1 MAAFGGQVDYA
12 QLVKSYPAR
21 GEVNLEKGAIT
32 GQPDMEAVSTSMV
45 ERQNLTLRMSQRR
58 FTRKTNAFSK
68 RVENHAN
75 AVALFFLYYNFC
87 RIHQTLRVTPA
98 MEAGICDTLYDIDW
112 IVEMADRARAAPTE
126 DLPEKGPL
134 IFKRPH
140 DRNFG
145 RATKLNRKVIFRQ
158 SLSHEGQ
165 ADFRRVEEP
174 QSDWIALSI

>member
-112 IVEMADRARAAPTE
+112 IVEMADRARADRRPTGKRTPNFQTAPR
-126 DLPEKGPL
+126 PE
-134 IFKRPH
+134 
-140 DRNFG
+140 
-145 RATKLNRKVIFRQ
+145 FRSCNKAKQ
-158 SLSHEGQ
+158 KSYFS
-165 ADFRRVEEP
+165 AEP
-174 QSDWIALSI
+174 